1 MATSSCQ
8 HGMSS
13 YAPCT
18 ALGKPTENRH
28 SNSPRRCYRG
38 QPRRYLYYRGGPRD
52 PRISPEQ
59 LLAKKARSSRRPNS
73 RPPPEGTPQPNS
85 SRKGI
90 IVCIRLDPRPNSEG
104 CDRRMSPKIFN
115 CLLKSRL
122 RQTQLLPAR
131 NTLVHSERGS
141 RRAKKKRRLD
151 RVPKHV

>member
-18 ALGKPTENRH
+18 ALGKPTESRH

-59 LLAKKARSSRRPNS
+59 LLAKKARSPRRPSS
-73 RPPPEGTPQPNS
+73 RPAPEGTPQPNS
-85 SRKGI
+85 LRKGV
-90 IVCIRLDPRPNSEG
+90 IVCVRLDPRPKSEG
-104 CDRRMSPKIFN
+104 FDRRMSPKIVN
-115 CLLKSRL
+115 CLLESRL
-122 RQTQLLPAR
+122 RQSQLLPAR

-151 RVPKHV
+151 RIPKHI